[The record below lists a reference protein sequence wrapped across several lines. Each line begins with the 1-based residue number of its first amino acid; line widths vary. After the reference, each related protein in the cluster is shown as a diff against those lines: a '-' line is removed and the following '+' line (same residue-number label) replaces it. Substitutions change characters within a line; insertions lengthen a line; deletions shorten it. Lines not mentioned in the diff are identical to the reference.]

1 MKKKLIVVITII
13 ILLIIPII
21 LLNNNTD
28 TIPKEIKKEKIKKNK
43 KSYKNNNDNI
53 NELIKEE
60 VKEVEKEKIVIE
72 TKIEYKEKFSY
83 NTSNYDNIS
92 FLMTDDYIE
101 EIKYNY
107 VFENKIK
114 KIIDI
119 SSWQGDIDFE
129 KVKNEVDG
137 VIIRLGY
144 GTTLIDSPVLDSKF
158 YEYINEL
165 NRLDLLYGIYFYGY
179 AQNIFASNLEVGF
192 VNDVLSSLNISKD
205 IYIFY
210 DAEINTYND
219 VFYSMSIYEPVVKN
233 FIMVLNGLGYPN
245 VGLYSNY
252 YMLTSGSLSFNH
264 DYPIWV
270 AEYNDTCD
278 YEKEYVGW
286 QFTSKGIIS
295 GINGYVDVNLFYN

>member
-1 MKKKLIVVITII
+1 MKKKIILGLTLI
-13 ILLIIPII
+13 ILLIIPSF
-21 LLNNNTD
+21 LLNNSQN
-28 TIPKEIKKEKIKKNK
+28 EIKEPKKIKVSKTK
-43 KSYKNNNDNI
+43 KSYKNKNDNI
-53 NELIKEE
+53 NELVKEE
-60 VKEVEKEKIVIE
+60 VREVEKEKLVIE

-92 FLMTDDYIE
+92 FLLEESTIE

-107 VFENKIK
+107 VYENKIK

-129 KVKNEVDG
+129 KVKDEVDG

-144 GTTLIDSPVLDSKF
+144 GTTLLDEPVLDSKF

-179 AQNIFASNLEVGF
+179 AQNIFASNLEVKF
-192 VNDVLSSLNISKD
+192 VNNVLSNLNISKD

-210 DAEINTYND
+210 DAEINTFND
-219 VFYSMSIYEPVVKN
+219 IYYSRSIYEPVVNN
-233 FIMVLNGLGYPN
+233 FITVLNGLGYSN

-252 YMLTSGSLSFNH
+252 YMLTNGSLAFDHN
-264 DYPIWV
+264 YPIWV
-270 AEYNDTCD
+270 AEYNDECHYDKD
-278 YEKEYVGW
+278 YIGW
-286 QFTSKGIIS
+286 QFTSKGQIN
-295 GINGYVDVNLFYN
+295 GINGNVDINLFYN

>member
-1 MKKKLIVVITII
+1 MKKKIILIIFILF
-13 ILLIIPII
+13 LLIIPII
-21 LLNNNTD
+21 LLNNSNE
-28 TIPKEIKKEKIKKNK
+28 EIKEPKKIKISKTK

-60 VKEVEKEKIVIE
+60 VKEVEKEKLVIE

-92 FLMTDDYIE
+92 FLLEESTIE

-107 VFENKIK
+107 VYENKIK

-137 VIIRLGY
+137 VIVRLGY
-144 GTTLIDSPVLDSKF
+144 GTTLLDEPVLDSKF

-165 NRLDLLYGIYFYGY
+165 NRLDLLFGVYFYGY
-179 AQNIFASNLEVGF
+179 AQNIFASNLEVKF
-192 VNDVLSSLNISKD
+192 VNNVLSNLNISKD

-210 DAEINTYND
+210 DAEINTFND
-219 VFYSMSIYEPVVKN
+219 VFYSRSIYEPVVNN
-233 FIMVLNGLGYPN
+233 FITVLNGLGYSN

-252 YMLTSGSLSFNH
+252 YMFTNGSLAFDHN
-264 DYPIWV
+264 YPIWV
-270 AEYNDTCD
+270 AEYNDECHYDKD
-278 YEKEYVGW
+278 YIGW
-286 QFTSKGIIS
+286 QFTSKGQ
-295 GINGYVDVNLFYN
+295 INGIDGNVDVNLFYN

>member
-1 MKKKLIVVITII
+1 MKKKI
-13 ILLIIPII
+13 ILIISI
-21 LLNNNTD
+21 LFLLS
-28 TIPKEIKKEKIKKNK
+28 IPVYLLKNSKKEKKEHKKIKVNKIKKF
-43 KSYKNNNDNI
+43 YKNNNDNI
-53 NELIKEE
+53 NDLIKEE
-60 VKEVEKEKIVIE
+60 IKEVEKEKLVIE

-92 FLMTDDYIE
+92 FLMTENYIE

-107 VFENKIK
+107 VYDKKIK

-119 SSWQGDIDFE
+119 SSWQGNIDFE
-129 KVKNEVDG
+129 KVKEEVDG
-137 VIIRLGY
+137 VIVRLGY
-144 GTTLIDSPVLDSKF
+144 GTTLLDSPVLDSKF

-165 NRLDLLYGIYFYGY
+165 TRLDLLYGIYFYGY

-192 VNDVLSSLNISKD
+192 VNDVLSSLKISKD

-210 DAEINTYND
+210 DAEINNYND
-219 VFYSMSIYEPVVKN
+219 VFYSMSIYEPVVNN

-252 YMLTSGSLSFNH
+252 YMLTNGSLAFDH

-270 AEYNDTCD
+270 AQYNDTCN

-286 QFTSKGIIS
+286 QFTSKGQ
-295 GINGYVDVNLFYN
+295 INGIEGNVDVNLFYN

>member
-1 MKKKLIVVITII
+1 MKKKI
-13 ILLIIPII
+13 ILIISILILLMIPVF
-21 LLNNNTD
+21 LLNNNE
-28 TIPKEIKKEKIKKNK
+28 KEIKDSKKTKVNITK

-92 FLMTDDYIE
+92 FLMTDEYIE

-107 VFENKIK
+107 IYENKIK

-129 KVKNEVDG
+129 KVKEEVDG

-144 GTTLIDSPVLDSKF
+144 GTTLLDEPVLDSKF
-158 YEYINEL
+158 FEYINEL
-165 NRLDLLYGIYFYGY
+165 NRLDLLYGVYFYGY
-179 AQNIFASNLEVGF
+179 AQNIFASNLEVKF
-192 VNDVLSSLNISKD
+192 VNNVLSNSNISKD

-210 DAEINTYND
+210 DAEINTFND
-219 VFYSMSIYEPVVKN
+219 VFYSRSIYEPVVNN
-233 FIMVLNGLGYPN
+233 FITVLNGLGYNN

-252 YMLTSGSLSFNH
+252 YMLTNGSLAFDH

-270 AEYNDTCD
+270 AEYNDECHYNKD
-278 YEKEYVGW
+278 YIGW
-286 QFTSKGIIS
+286 QFTSKGQIN
-295 GINGYVDVNLFYN
+295 GINGNVDINLFYN

>member
-1 MKKKLIVVITII
+1 MKKKI
-13 ILLIIPII
+13 ILIISILFLLSIPGF
-21 LLNNNTD
+21 LLNNSH
-28 TIPKEIKKEKIKKNK
+28 EEKKEPKKIKVNKIKKF
-43 KSYKNNNDNI
+43 YKNNNDNI
-53 NELIKEE
+53 NDLIKEE
-60 VKEVEKEKIVIE
+60 IKEVEKEKLVIE

-92 FLMTDDYIE
+92 FLMTENYIE

-107 VFENKIK
+107 VYDKKIK

-119 SSWQGDIDFE
+119 SSWQGNIDFE
-129 KVKNEVDG
+129 KVKEEVDG
-137 VIIRLGY
+137 VIVRLGY
-144 GTTLIDSPVLDSKF
+144 GTTLLDSPVLDSKF

-165 NRLDLLYGIYFYGY
+165 TRLDLLYGIYFYGY

-192 VNDVLSSLNISKD
+192 VNDVLSSLKISKD

-210 DAEINTYND
+210 DAEINNYND
-219 VFYSMSIYEPVVKN
+219 VFYSMSIYEPVVNN

-252 YMLTSGSLSFNH
+252 YMLTNGSLAFDH

-270 AEYNDTCD
+270 AQYNDTCN

-286 QFTSKGIIS
+286 QFTSKGQ
-295 GINGYVDVNLFYN
+295 INGIEGNVDVNLFYN

>member
-1 MKKKLIVVITII
+1 MKKKIILGLTLI
-13 ILLIIPII
+13 ILLIIPSL
-21 LLNNNTD
+21 LLNNSQN
-28 TIPKEIKKEKIKKNK
+28 EIKEPKKIKVSKTK
-43 KSYKNNNDNI
+43 KSYKNRNDNI
-53 NELIKEE
+53 NELVKEE
-60 VKEVEKEKIVIE
+60 VREVEKEKLVIE

-92 FLMTDDYIE
+92 FLLEESTIE

-107 VFENKIK
+107 VYENKIK

-129 KVKNEVDG
+129 KVKDEVDG

-144 GTTLIDSPVLDSKF
+144 GTTLLDEPVLDSKF

-179 AQNIFASNLEVGF
+179 AQNIFASNLEVKF
-192 VNDVLSSLNISKD
+192 VNNVLSNLNISKD

-210 DAEINTYND
+210 DAEINTFND
-219 VFYSMSIYEPVVKN
+219 IYYSRSIYEPVVNN
-233 FIMVLNGLGYPN
+233 FITVLNGLGYSN

-252 YMLTSGSLSFNH
+252 YMLTNGSLAFDHN
-264 DYPIWV
+264 YPIWV
-270 AEYNDTCD
+270 AEYNDECH
-278 YEKEYVGW
+278 YEKDYIGW
-286 QFTSKGIIS
+286 QFTSKGQID
-295 GINGYVDVNLFYN
+295 GINGNVDVNLFYN

>member
-1 MKKKLIVVITII
+1 MKKKIIILITII

-21 LLNNNTD
+21 LLNNNID
-28 TIPKEIKKEKIKKNK
+28 TIPKEIKKEKIKKYK

-60 VKEVEKEKIVIE
+60 VKEVEKEKLVIE

-83 NTSNYDNIS
+83 NTSNYDNIA
-92 FLMTDDYIE
+92 FLMTDNYIE

-107 VFENKIK
+107 VYDNKIK

-119 SSWQGDIDFE
+119 SSWQGNIDFE
-129 KVKNEVDG
+129 KVKDEVDG
-137 VIIRLGY
+137 VIVRLGY
-144 GTTLIDSPVLDSKF
+144 GTTLLDSPVLDSKF

-165 NRLDLLYGIYFYGY
+165 TRLDLLYGIYFYGY
-179 AQNIFASNLEVGF
+179 AQNLFASNLEVGF
-192 VNDVLSSLNISKD
+192 VNDILSNLNISKD

-210 DAEINTYND
+210 DAEINNYND

-252 YMLTSGSLSFNH
+252 YMLTNGSLAFDH

-278 YEKEYVGW
+278 YEEEYVGW
-286 QFTSKGIIS
+286 QFTSKGH
-295 GINGYVDVNLFYN
+295 INGIEGNVDVNLFYN

>member
-1 MKKKLIVVITII
+1 MKKKI
-13 ILLIIPII
+13 ILIISILILLMIPVF
-21 LLNNNTD
+21 LLNNNE
-28 TIPKEIKKEKIKKNK
+28 KEIKDSKKTKVNITK

-92 FLMTDDYIE
+92 FLMTDEYIE

-107 VFENKIK
+107 IYENKIK

-129 KVKNEVDG
+129 KVKEEVDG

-144 GTTLIDSPVLDSKF
+144 GTTLLDEPVLDSKF

-165 NRLDLLYGIYFYGY
+165 NRLDLLYGVYFYGY
-179 AQNIFASNLEVGF
+179 AQNIFASNLEVKF
-192 VNDVLSSLNISKD
+192 VNNVLSNSNISKD

-210 DAEINTYND
+210 DAEINTFND
-219 VFYSMSIYEPVVKN
+219 VFYSRSIYEPVVNN
-233 FIMVLNGLGYPN
+233 FITALNGLGYNN

-252 YMLTSGSLSFNH
+252 YMLTNGSLAFDH

-270 AEYNDTCD
+270 AEYNDECHYNKD
-278 YEKEYVGW
+278 YIGW
-286 QFTSKGIIS
+286 QFTSKGQIN
-295 GINGYVDVNLFYN
+295 GINGNVDINLFYN

>member
-1 MKKKLIVVITII
+1 MKKKIILGLTLI
-13 ILLIIPII
+13 ILLIIPSL
-21 LLNNNTD
+21 LLNNSQN
-28 TIPKEIKKEKIKKNK
+28 EIKEPKKIKVSKTK
-43 KSYKNNNDNI
+43 KSYKNKNDNI
-53 NELIKEE
+53 NELVKEE
-60 VKEVEKEKIVIE
+60 VREVEKEKLVIE

-92 FLMTDDYIE
+92 FLLEESTIE

-107 VFENKIK
+107 VYENKIK

-129 KVKNEVDG
+129 KVKDEVDG

-144 GTTLIDSPVLDSKF
+144 GTTLLDEPVLDSKF

-179 AQNIFASNLEVGF
+179 AQNIFASNLEVKF
-192 VNDVLSSLNISKD
+192 VNNVLSNLNISKD

-210 DAEINTYND
+210 DAEINTFND
-219 VFYSMSIYEPVVKN
+219 IYYSRIIYEPVVNN
-233 FIMVLNGLGYPN
+233 FITVLNGLGYSN

-252 YMLTSGSLSFNH
+252 YMLTNGSLAFDHN
-264 DYPIWV
+264 YPIWV
-270 AEYNDTCD
+270 AEYNDECH
-278 YEKEYVGW
+278 YEKDYIGW
-286 QFTSKGIIS
+286 QFTSKGQIN
-295 GINGYVDVNLFYN
+295 GINGNVDVNLFYN

>member
-1 MKKKLIVVITII
+1 MKKKIILGLTLI
-13 ILLIIPII
+13 ILLIIPSL
-21 LLNNNTD
+21 LLNNSQN
-28 TIPKEIKKEKIKKNK
+28 EIKEPKKIKVSKTK
-43 KSYKNNNDNI
+43 KSYKNKNDNI
-53 NELIKEE
+53 NELVKEE
-60 VKEVEKEKIVIE
+60 VREVEKEKLVIE

-107 VFENKIK
+107 VYENKIK

-129 KVKNEVDG
+129 KVKDEVDG

-144 GTTLIDSPVLDSKF
+144 GTTLLDEPVLDSKF

-179 AQNIFASNLEVGF
+179 AQNIFASNLEVKF
-192 VNDVLSSLNISKD
+192 VNNVLSNLNISED

-210 DAEINTYND
+210 DAEINTFND
-219 VFYSMSIYEPVVKN
+219 VFYSRSIYEPVVNN
-233 FIMVLNGLGYPN
+233 FITVLNGLGYSN

-252 YMLTSGSLSFNH
+252 YMLTNGSLAFEHN
-264 DYPIWV
+264 YPIWV
-270 AEYNDTCD
+270 AEYNDECH
-278 YEKEYVGW
+278 YEKDYIGW
-286 QFTSKGIIS
+286 QFTSKGQIN
-295 GINGYVDVNLFYN
+295 GINGNVDINLFYN